1 MLIALIL
8 IVAAVPLALFAL
20 LVVGIRMQIPAI
32 LNAVRRFNRA
42 VTNPR
47 VMTTAGTAST
57 STAVIHHTGRNS
69 GRAYE
74 TPVEAF
80 DTHEKTV
87 LILLP
92 YGANADWVRNV
103 IARGGAELVRAGETL
118 RLTDPR
124 VVRTAEVRTQL
135 PAKELRMQRVFNVPD
150 CLQLS
155 RP

>member
-1 MLIALIL
+1 VLIALIL

-103 IARGGAELVRAGETL
+103 IAQGGAEMIRAGETL
-118 RLTDPR
+118 RLTNPR

-135 PAKELRMQRVFNVPD
+135 PAKELRMQRIFNVPD

>member
-8 IVAAVPLALFAL
+8 IVVAVPLALFAL

-80 DTHEKTV
+80 DTHENTV

-103 IARGGAELVRAGETL
+103 IARGGELVRSGETL

>member
-32 LNAVRRFNRA
+32 LNAVRRFNHA

-80 DTHEKTV
+80 DTHENTV

-103 IARGGAELVRAGETL
+103 VAQGGAEMIRAGETL
-118 RLTDPR
+118 RLTNPR

-135 PAKELRMQRVFNVPD
+135 PAKELRMQRIFNVPD

>member
-8 IVAAVPLALFAL
+8 IVAAVPLALFTL

-80 DTHEKTV
+80 DTHENTV

-103 IARGGAELVRAGETL
+103 IAQGGAEMIRAGETL
-118 RLTDPR
+118 RLTNPR

-135 PAKELRMQRVFNVPD
+135 PAKELRMQRIFNVPD